1 MHFLVFFQRES
12 KFFYVNLFILSVFN
26 SLLYSG
32 MLYIIT
38 STINQK
44 ELFIWNDFKWQLFLS
59 FTLCSFI
66 GNKLFQD
73 YSSKLSN
80 RVVYREELSIL
91 QRLKECSY
99 NDFEKIGTEKVYTA
113 LEDSKVLGG
122 IPDLLLT
129 LLNSSIITFCGLAF
143 LLYTFPLGF
152 ILVLIII
159 VTLFLFYWYRNI
171 EIQKDLN
178 KLRDAHNEFH
188 KYLRDFLFGVKE
200 LKTNYNRNENV
211 FSHLQSNNSMI
222 KALDLKTLRKY
233 IFNEITGS
241 YSWYLVLFV
250 IMFIFPVLFDF
261 NNEKSTT
268 FIMVIFYLMGPVS
281 AIIGSIGTLTR
292 IKIAFERIEEFQA
305 STSSTLSLYK
315 SSDKTEEASYFSDIE
330 FRDVYYEHTDED
342 SKTKFKLGP
351 LNLKIESGEVIF
363 VTGANG
369 SGKST
374 FMYILS
380 GLYKPVSGLILVN
393 GKEVDSLMFLS
404 KYISPVFSDHYLFG
418 NNYDNI
424 DFTNSNKELQ
434 RWIELFKLE
443 SIIQLSRENNLI
455 DVNLSRGQRKR
466 MSLVYAIMEN
476 KPLII
481 LDEWAA
487 EQDPHFKKYFYQELI
502 EYLKLQGKTIV
513 AISHDNQYF
522 NAAERHIKF
531 EFGKLE
537 KDEKI
542 FTC

>member
-315 SSDKTEEASYFSDIE
+315 SSDKTDEASNFLDIE

-380 GLYKPVSGLILVN
+380 GLYKPISGSILVN
-393 GKEVDSLMFLS
+393 GKEVDSLVFLS

-443 SIIQLSRENNLI
+443 SIIQLSRENNPI

-487 EQDPHFKKYFYQELI
+487 EQDPHFKQYFYQELI

-522 NAAERHIKF
+522 NAAERHITF

-542 FTC
+542 FAS